1 LNNKI
6 NLYIIIILCII
17 GILIL
22 STYNTRKMN
31 LLKVNDTNKDMIYKY
46 VEGKRELN
54 GEIKKI
60 GYNIDWGN
68 GYIYICYTSGKTEKI
83 YLIDGDFDLG
93 KLSEYIIEN
102 GYEERNHPI
111 FVVFIFGGVIILSV
125 IQLKVIKKNNK
136 LQQKDKKI
144 SKENIN

>member
-1 LNNKI
+1 MNNKI

-22 STYNTRKMN
+22 STYHTRKMN
-31 LLKVNDTNKDMIYKY
+31 LLKVNDVNRDMVYEC

-83 YLIDGDFDLG
+83 YLSDGDFDLE
-93 KLSEYIIEN
+93 KLSKYIIEN

-111 FVVFIFGGVIILSV
+111 FVAFLFCGIIILSV
-125 IQLKVIKKNNK
+125 IQLKEIKQNNK
-136 LQQKDKKI
+136 FQQKDKKI
-144 SKENIN
+144 SKDNIN

>member
-1 LNNKI
+1 MNNKI

-31 LLKVNDTNKDMIYKY
+31 LLEVNDINRDMVYKY
-46 VEGKRELN
+46 VEGKSELN

-60 GYNIDWGN
+60 GYNIEWGN

-83 YLIDGDFDLG
+83 YLIDGDFDLE
-93 KLSEYIIEN
+93 KLSKYIIEN

-111 FVVFIFGGVIILSV
+111 FVVLVFLGIIILSV
-125 IQLKVIKKNNK
+125 IQLKVIKKNNEF
-136 LQQKDKKI
+136 QQEGKKI
-144 SKENIN
+144 SKDNIN